1 MHGSTARKTSRVGVL
16 SGVIAAVSA
25 MVGGVLGAVV
35 AVIVSV
41 NFVMS
46 VVGHPDG
53 YEAGPIEVFQ
63 YSPVGGVIDVVILV
77 GGPAVGA
84 WLGWVTARRIMR

>member
-1 MHGSTARKTSRVGVL
+1 MTSSTVRRASWRNVFSV
-16 SGVIAAVSA
+16 VIAAVSA
-25 MVGGVLGAVV
+25 ALGGLLGLIA

-63 YSPVGGVIDVVILV
+63 YSPVGGVIDVLILL
-77 GGPAVGA
+77 GGPALGA
-84 WLGWVTARRIMR
+84 WGGWVIARRITR

>member
-1 MHGSTARKTSRVGVL
+1 VL
-16 SGVIAAVSA
+16 SGVIAGASVI
-25 MVGGVLGAVV
+25 VGGVLG

-41 NFVMS
+41 NFVMP
-46 VVGHPDG
+46 VVGHHDG

-63 YSPVGGVIDVVILV
+63 YSPVAGVIHVVILV

-84 WLGWVTARRIMR
+84 WLGWLIARRIMR

>member
-1 MHGSTARKTSRVGVL
+1 MPHP
-16 SGVIAAVSA
+16 AVQVPA
-25 MVGGVLGAVV
+25 
-35 AVIVSV
+35 ISV

-46 VVGHPDG
+46 VMGHPDG

-63 YSPVGGVIDVVILV
+63 YSPLGDAIDVVILV

-84 WLGWVTARRIMR
+84 WLGW